1 MASIERPHLEQT
13 LQHQR
18 AAHLTQPYPSEAV
31 RRKDLLALKV
41 FVRDNAEAI
50 AEAISAD
57 YGHRSR
63 HETMLAEVVP
73 VIHGVAHALKHLKR
87 WMRPQR
93 RGVDWLN
100 FFGAKN
106 RVLPQPLG
114 VVGVIVPW
122 NFPINL
128 SFLVLVD
135 VFAAGN
141 RAMVKMSENSR
152 HLTQLLMHQAPQYFS
167 SDKLAFFEETGGV
180 GVTFSQLKF
189 DHLVF
194 TGSSQTGRAV
204 MAAAA
209 QNLCPVTLELG
220 GKSPAVVCDDF
231 PLRTAAE
238 RILFAKCFNAGQIC
252 TEVDHVYVPHHRIEA
267 FVAMAKEI
275 VQKRFASLDSLDY
288 SAIIDARSFQRLVE
302 GMQEAQAKGA
312 TLIPLLSGKPWDEH
326 TRKIAPHLVLN
337 MPKGCA
343 LQTHE
348 IFGPV
353 LPVIGYDSLDEVV
366 QNINSAPS
374 PLAFYPFSHDG
385 RVVGDLVKRTR
396 SGGVGVNDTLFHAAQ
411 HSLPFGGVGESGMGH
426 YHGHDGFVTFSKMRP
441 IFYQARVS
449 GMRLMWP
456 PYKKLADK
464 YLGFLLK

>member
-1 MASIERPHLEQT
+1 MPIEHSFLNKA
-13 LQHQR
+13 LQRQR
-18 AAHLTQPYPSEAV
+18 AAHRAHAYPSEAQ
-31 RRKDLLALKV
+31 RRNDLLNLKA
-41 FVRDNAEAI
+41 FVRDNAEAL
-50 AEAISAD
+50 AQAISAD

-63 HETMLAEVVP
+63 HETLLADVLP
-73 VIHGVAHALKHLKR
+73 VMHGVDHALKHLKR
-87 WMRPQR
+87 WMTPQR
-93 RGVDWLN
+93 RSVDWMK

-114 VVGVIVPW
+114 VVGIIVPW

-152 HLTQLLMHQAPQYFS
+152 HLTRVLMDLMPRYFS
-167 SDKLAFFEETGGV
+167 PDKLIFFEETGGV
-180 GVTFSQLKF
+180 GVAFSKLKF

-194 TGSSQTGRAV
+194 TGSTETGKAV

-209 QNLCPVTLELG
+209 PNLCPVTLELG
-220 GKSPAVVCDDF
+220 GKSPAVVCEDF

-252 TEVDHVYVPHHRIEA
+252 TDVDHVYLPRHSIAA
-267 FVAMAKEI
+267 FVALAKEI
-275 VQKRFASLDSLDY
+275 VQKRYDTLDSPDFT
-288 SAIIDARSFQRLVE
+288 AIIDAKSFHRLVAAL
-302 GMQEAQAKGA
+302 QEAQAQGA
-312 TLIPLLSGKPWDEH
+312 TLVPLLPGPPWDER

-337 MPKGCA
+337 LPPGCA

-353 LPVIGYDSLDEVV
+353 LPVMGYTTLDEVV
-366 QNINSAPS
+366 QSIHAAPH
-374 PLAFYPFSHDG
+374 PLAFYPFSNN
-385 RVVGDLVKRTR
+385 RQIIQDLVMRTM
-396 SGGVGVNDTLFHAAQ
+396 SGGVVVNDALLHAAQ

-426 YHGHDGFVTFSKMRP
+426 YHGHEGFVNFSKMRP
-441 IFYQARVS
+441 IFYQARFNAV
-449 GMRLMWP
+449 RLVWP
-456 PYKKLADK
+456 PYRQRIET
-464 YLGFLLK
+464 YLKFLMK